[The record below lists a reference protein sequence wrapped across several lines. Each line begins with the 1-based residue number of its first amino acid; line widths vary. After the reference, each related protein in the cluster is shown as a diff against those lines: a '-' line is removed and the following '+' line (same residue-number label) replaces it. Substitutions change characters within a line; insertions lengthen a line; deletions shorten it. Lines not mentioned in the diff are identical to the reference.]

1 MGVGPDKV
9 KGEGGEIWSGKYEK
23 KNTRETINLLVF

>member
-9 KGEGGEIWSGKYEK
+9 KGEGGEIWSGKYKK
-23 KNTRETINLLVF
+23 KNTRKMLDLPVF